1 MSVGNDEV
9 QAFSLAQRPDL
20 TEAFVSLD
28 VDWPAFIE
36 SSPLLVYWGLDVHHR
51 YQFILLDRDTPVA
64 RAAALPIHWNGDPYT
79 LPVRGWDGIVEQSL
93 TDTHRGATLNT
104 LCALEVGVSN
114 EHAGRGLSRVA
125 LTALRDEAT
134 RMGFEH
140 LIVPVRPTG
149 KADYP
154 DEPIHVYVTRRR
166 DDGLFADNWLRVHEH
181 LGARMIGLCPTAM
194 TISAPI
200 YRWRQ
205 WTDLPFDRSGTVA
218 VPGAI
223 APVMVNHH
231 LDFAVYVEPNVW
243 MEHTLTNFSRPS
255 SSYPSGGN
263 AQ

>member
-1 MSVGNDEV
+1 M
-9 QAFSLAQRPDL
+9 
-20 TEAFVSLD
+20 
-28 VDWPAFIE
+28 
-36 SSPLLVYWGLDVHHR
+36 
-51 YQFILLDRDTPVA
+51 A

-79 LPVRGWDGIVEQSL
+79 LPDRGWDGIVEQSM
-93 TDTHRGATLNT
+93 TDTHRGARLNT
-104 LCALEVGVSN
+104 LCALEVGVST
-114 EHAGRGLSRVA
+114 EHAGRGLSRIA

-149 KADYP
+149 KSDYP
-154 DEPIHVYVTRRR
+154 DEPIHVYVARRR
-166 DDGLFADNWLRVHEH
+166 NDGLFADNWLRVHEH

-205 WTDLPFDRSGTVA
+205 WTGLPFDRSGTAA

-223 APVMVNHH
+223 APVMVNHP

-243 MEHTLTNFSRPS
+243 MEHILTSSTRHS
-255 SSYPSGGN
+255 SSHPAGGT
-263 AQ
+263 AR